1 MRVAARAGLL
11 ILLCAPMLA
20 ACNERSAIAPTP
32 IEPTAE
38 AVSHFC
44 GMLLA
49 EHPGPK
55 GQIYLEGRPSPVWF
69 SSVSET
75 VAFTMLPEE
84 PNAVVAIYV
93 NDMGKARN
101 WERPEAGAWV
111 EARRAWYVIGSDRRG
126 PAGMGD
132 GAREPIPFGKE
143 AAARQFREAHGGRVV
158 RFAEIPE
165 DDILGGGASAD
176 RGNAVRSDAPP
187 PTRAE

>member
-1 MRVAARAGLL
+1 MRFAARAGLFM
-11 ILLCAPMLA
+11 LLCAPVLA
-20 ACNERSAIAPTP
+20 ACNDRSAKAPTP
-32 IEPTAE
+32 LEPTAD

-55 GQIYLEGRPSPVWF
+55 GQIFLKDRSSPVWF

-84 PNAVVAIYV
+84 PAGIVAIYV

-101 WERPEAGAWV
+101 WERPEAGMWV
-111 EARRAWYVIGSDRRG
+111 EARSAWYVIGSDRRG

-132 GAREPIPFGKE
+132 GEREPIPFGQE
-143 AAARQFREAHGGRVV
+143 ADARQFRETHGGRVV
-158 RFAEIPE
+158 RFAEIPQ
-165 DDILGGGASAD
+165 DDILGNGAGAD
-176 RGNAVRSDAPP
+176 RSDTARRGAGPAS
-187 PTRAE
+187 RGE